1 MWRTLIMMIIT
12 GTTKTTS
19 NLNLQETA
27 NRQSILTVS
36 ERRELRDLN
45 RGLCRS
51 LGIRM
56 VQLSQT
62 ADTWPESISP
72 SLQEWRL
79 TLQEQGDVLVRY
91 SERELSDE
99 YDALATAYEENPDDE
114 KLIEKLKLA
123 AYDRD
128 ELDTARAQSSLRWVS
143 EVLPHLWG

>member
-1 MWRTLIMMIIT
+1 MMTLTETTENT
-12 GTTKTTS
+12 G
-19 NLNLQETA
+19 NLN
-27 NRQSILTVS
+27 RQASALPFSELTVS
-36 ERRELRDLN
+36 ERGELRDLN
-45 RGLCRS
+45 RHLCRS

-56 VQLSQT
+56 VRLSHT
-62 ADTWPESISP
+62 ADTWPESIAP
-72 SLQEWRL
+72 SLHEWCL
-79 TLQEQGDVLVRY
+79 TLREHGEVLVWY

-114 KLIEKLKLA
+114 KLIEKLTLA